1 MLRCDH
7 ARGRASNENRGLTGA
22 AVLHPIDLGVIGVYL
37 ALVLIIGFAVSR
49 RAAASGEELFLAGR
63 SLGFAAI
70 GLSLFASNIS
80 STTLIGV
87 TGAAYVSGISVAHYE
102 LMAALILIFMAIF
115 TIPVFLRARITT
127 IPEYLEKRFGP
138 IACKYVSALT
148 IFLSIF
154 VDTAGSVYAGVL
166 VLQVLVPGTPFLP
179 ACIGLAVF
187 AGLYTAAGGLRAVV
201 YTDVLQAIVLLLGAG
216 VITYEI
222 FAQFDFSWAA
232 AQAAIPSEHLSLI
245 RPLDDPN
252 LPWLGVILGLPVL
265 GFYYWG
271 ANQYIMQRVLGARSL
286 EQARWGA
293 MLAAALK
300 LSPLFLMAIPG
311 ALAFA
316 LLPSLESGDQVFPA
330 MIANFLPVGLAGLV
344 IAGLVA
350 AIMSTIDSTLNAAST
365 LVMYDFVKA
374 DERGWSPQRIVATGR
389 LVTVLFIVVAALWPL
404 VIRDFPGLFNYIQQV
419 FSYAVPPIAA
429 VLLLG
434 VFWKRMTG
442 KAAIATLVAGH
453 GVGVAV
459 LGWKIWTQAQGVEDG
474 LPHFTIVAGL
484 TTVFCLL
491 LGAVAAVITAPPA
504 RERTENLIYA
514 GAVGVARRGLADYR
528 LQALVIAALVFAIIW
543 VFR

>member
-1 MLRCDH
+1 VALS
-7 ARGRASNENRGLTGA
+7 A
-22 AVLHPIDLGVIGVYL
+22 IDWGVIGAYL
-37 ALVLIIGFAVSR
+37 VVVLIIGAAVSR
-49 RAAASGEELFLAGR
+49 RSSKSGNELFLAGR
-63 SLGFAAI
+63 SLGFATI

-87 TGAAYVSGISVAHYE
+87 AGAAYQSGISVAHYE

-115 TIPVFLRARITT
+115 TIPVFLRTKITT

-154 VDTAGSVYAGVL
+154 VDTAASVYAGVL
-166 VLQVLVPGTPFLP
+166 VLQTLSPGIPFLP
-179 ACIGLAVF
+179 ACIALAAF

-201 YTDVLQAIVLLLGAG
+201 YTDVLQAIVLLAGAG

-232 AQAAIPSEHLSLI
+232 AMASIPGDHLSLI
-245 RPLDDPN
+245 RPLDDPA
-252 LPWLGVILGLPVL
+252 LPWLGVIVGLPVL

-271 ANQYIMQRVLGARSL
+271 TNQYIMQRVLGARSL
-286 EQARWGA
+286 DQARWGA

-300 LSPLFLMAIPG
+300 LLPLFLMAIPG

-316 LLPSLESGDQVFPA
+316 LLPNLENGDQVFPA
-330 MIANFLPVGLAGLV
+330 MIVNFLPMGLTGLV
-344 IAGLVA
+344 IAGLIA

-365 LVMYDFVKA
+365 LVMYDFLKV
-374 DERGWSPQRIVATGR
+374 DERGWSPQRIVLVGR
-389 LVTVLFIVVAALWPL
+389 ITTFVFIIIAALWPL

-429 VLLLG
+429 VFVLG
-434 VFWKRMTG
+434 IFWKRMTG
-442 KAAIATLVAGH
+442 AAALSTLAFGHAVGAAILV
-453 GVGVAV
+453 
-459 LGWKIWTQAQGVEDG
+459 WKIWTQAHDVADG
-474 LPHFTIVAGL
+474 LPHFTIVAGA
-484 TTVFCLL
+484 TTALCLMVGVL
-491 LGAVAAVITAPPA
+491 VSVVTARPAPA
-504 RERTENLIYA
+504 RIEGVIWT
-514 GAVGVARRGLADYR
+514 GADFAARGGWKDYR
-528 LQALVIAALVFAIIW
+528 WQAAILVLLTAAIIW